1 MEGRL
6 RSSRRDRCVT
16 NGRGPG
22 VGWAGRER
30 PLSEGVSSLGDGG
43 SRGGHLLPPSLFAC
57 FPLWLCLAHPF
68 TQKTPSGD
76 GTDNQDTLRR

>member
-6 RSSRRDRCVT
+6 RSSRRDRCVA

-30 PLSEGVSSLGDGG
+30 PLSEGVSSLGNGG
-43 SRGGHLLPPSLFAC
+43 AEEGIYSLPPSLPAF
-57 FPLWLCLAHPF
+57 
-68 TQKTPSGD
+68 PSGFVWLIHS
-76 GTDNQDTLRR
+76 LRKHHLVMEQIIKIR

>member
-1 MEGRL
+1 MEALGTEGRL

-30 PLSEGVSSLGDGG
+30 PLSEGVRGLGD
-43 SRGGHLLPPSLFAC
+43 RGG
-57 FPLWLCLAHPF
+57 
-68 TQKTPSGD
+68 
-76 GTDNQDTLRR
+76 